1 MKSIPKRLISLVV
14 GNDVDH
20 VVQTIIKVNQTAQIG
35 DGKVFVCPIDDAVRV
50 RTNDVGEYA
59 IT

>member
-1 MKSIPKRLISLVV
+1 MKYIPKRLISLVV
-14 GNDVDH
+14 GDDVDH
-20 VVQTIIKVNQTAQIG
+20 VVQTIIKVNQTVQIG

-50 RTNDVGEYA
+50 RTNDVGEQA